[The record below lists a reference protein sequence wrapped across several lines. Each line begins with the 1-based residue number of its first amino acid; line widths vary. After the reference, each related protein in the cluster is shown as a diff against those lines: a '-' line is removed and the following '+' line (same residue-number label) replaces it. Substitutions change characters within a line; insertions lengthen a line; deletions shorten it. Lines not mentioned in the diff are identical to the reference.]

1 MMRKIIYFICFI
13 CLNASAQQ
21 SWNEVLVKAEQ
32 ETDFLSAQKLYLQIL
47 QMPDISD
54 DTKDSIKYLM
64 ARKGIM
70 LGKLDTSLKIV
81 NLSIANAQNR
91 NKTKFLSSFYTLKAA
106 CFHHQMLLDSAI
118 FYYIKSIELDIEAQK
133 ELKVAYTKVNVGNLF
148 LQQHNWKEAEQFFS
162 EALATIRLLDDSLY
176 LSGVLTSLS
185 TVQFELEKLDA
196 SLASVQEALKVAQ
209 QRNDIIGLLLAHRQF
224 GHLSRENKASD
235 MALFHYLEADKIAEK
250 IKQPYYIALTSL
262 DLLLLYNEIEN
273 PKKAIEYGEKAMAY
287 SGEFTTQTA
296 TIYKNLAF
304 AYEQIG
310 AHEKAFQYMSKA
322 NEVREKVANESN
334 QRIINDLKE
343 QYSSAQKDK
352 EIAEQNLV
360 IVKEKEKRLIYFFV
374 AIGAVLVIV
383 LLGAILFFKNYL
395 HKLELNRVKARKKR
409 ELLESLIQ
417 GENNERRRISYE
429 LHDGISNQMFN
440 MKLYLTSKEQLNEDS
455 VSQMVQFLD
464 LAQDEMRRIAHN
476 LLPIDFEQKNIV
488 QVLEEYSKKLSL
500 PKEMTLDFQVYK
512 KGLRVISKEN
522 QLILFRIMQEFIGNS
537 LKHSQATELNIQIF
551 EDESQLK
558 IQIED
563 NGLGFDINSSLE
575 NGQGVKSS
583 LDRLKTIQAEVN
595 IETRKGNGT
604 FIEILI

>member
-1 MMRKIIYFICFI
+1 MS
-13 CLNASAQQ
+13 LSAQQ
-21 SWNEVLVKAEQ
+21 SWNEVIGKAEQ
-32 ETDFLSAQKLYLQIL
+32 ETDFLQAQKLYLKVL
-47 QMPDISD
+47 QMPDASED
-54 DTKDSIKYLM
+54 LKDSTKYLM
-64 ARKGIM
+64 ARKGII
-70 LGKLDTSLKIV
+70 LGKLDTSLRIV
-81 NLSIANAQNR
+81 NLSIADAEQR

-106 CFHHQMLLDSAI
+106 CYHHQMLLDSAI
-118 FYYIKSIELDIEAQK
+118 FYYIKSIELDIAAQK

-148 LQQHNWKEAEQFFS
+148 LQQHNWQEAEQFFS
-162 EALATIRLLDDSLY
+162 EALATIRQLNDSLY

-196 SLASVQEALKVAQ
+196 SLVSVQEALKVAQ
-209 QRNDIIGLLLAHRQF
+209 QRNDIVGLLLAHRQF
-224 GHLSRENKASD
+224 GHLSRKNNAPD
-235 MALFHYLEADKIAEK
+235 LALFHYLEADKIAEK

-262 DLLLLYNEIEN
+262 DLLLLYSEIKK
-273 PKKAIEYGEKAMAY
+273 PKKAIEYGEKAMVY

-296 TIYKNLAF
+296 TIYKNLAL

-352 EIAEQNLV
+352 EIAEQNLI

-374 AIGAVLVIV
+374 AIGAGLVIV
-383 LLGAILFFKNYL
+383 LLGVLLFFKNYL
-395 HKLELNRVKARKKR
+395 HKMELSRVKARKKR

-440 MKLYLTSKEQLNEDS
+440 MKLYLTSKEQLDKEN
-455 VSQMVQFLD
+455 VSKMVQLLD

-476 LLPIDFEQKNIV
+476 LLPIDFEKKNIV
-488 QVLEEYSKKLSL
+488 EVLEEYSKKLSL
-500 PKEMTLDFQVYK
+500 PKGMSLDFQIYK
-512 KGLRVISKEN
+512 TGQRLISKEN
-522 QLILFRIMQEFIGNS
+522 QLILFRVMQEFIGNS
-537 LKHSQATELNIQIF
+537 LKHSQATELNIQIL

-558 IQIED
+558 VQIED
-563 NGLGFDINSSLE
+563 NGLGFDMHSNLE

-583 LDRLKTIQAEVN
+583 LNRLKTIQAEVN